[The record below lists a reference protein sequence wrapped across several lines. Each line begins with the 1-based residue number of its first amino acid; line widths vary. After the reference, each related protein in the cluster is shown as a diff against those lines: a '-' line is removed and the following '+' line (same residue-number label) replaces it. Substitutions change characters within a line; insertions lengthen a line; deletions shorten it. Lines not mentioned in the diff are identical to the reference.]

1 MERSRKTTARVT
13 KSRLDLPEY
22 FTSPF
27 AISMYLCLAKTPSGR
42 EIE

>member
-13 KSRLDLPEY
+13 KSLLDLPEY

-27 AISMYLCLAKTPSGR
+27 AVSMYPHID
-42 EIE
+42 EFI